1 MSALVYHISSFFVFN
16 FSFWLLI
23 KNAKGLDI
31 LKKLGNKN
39 VNVRQF
45 ASTKARCIKCYVK
58 SSLKKSP
65 NHSVLHVVRNG
76 VDQNV
81 STRFIAKSVVDLAAD
96 SKSEN
101 DVTISNII
109 V

>member
-1 MSALVYHISSFFVFN
+1 M
-16 FSFWLLI
+16 
-23 KNAKGLDI
+23 KP
-31 LKKLGNKN
+31 
-39 VNVRQF
+39 
-45 ASTKARCIKCYVK
+45 
-58 SSLKKSP
+58 SLRKSP

-76 VDQNV
+76 LDQNV
-81 STRFIAKSVVDLAAD
+81 STRFVAKSVVDLAAD

>member
-23 KNAKGLDI
+23 KKAKGLEI
-31 LKKLGNKN
+31 LKKLGNKK

-58 SSLKKSP
+58 SSLKKFPS
-65 NHSVLHVVRNG
+65 HSVLHVVRNRL
-76 VDQNV
+76 DQNV
-81 STRFIAKSVVDLAAD
+81 STRFVAKSVVDLVVA
-96 SKSEN
+96 SKSAN

>member
-1 MSALVYHISSFFVFN
+1 MT
-16 FSFWLLI
+16 
-23 KNAKGLDI
+23 KNAKGLEI
-31 LKKLGNKN
+31 LKKLGNKK

-45 ASTKARCIKCYVK
+45 ASSKARCIKYYVK
-58 SSLKKSP
+58 SSLKKFP
-65 NHSVLHVVRNG
+65 NHSVLHVARNG
-76 VDQNV
+76 LDQNV
-81 STRFIAKSVVDLAAD
+81 STRFVAKSVVDLAVA